1 MKALTLYPEHAELF
15 RLGLRTIETR
25 SKPTKH
31 RGTLWL
37 HAGKRDP
44 DCVTARC
51 SPRSAAAIAAIPHG
65 EPLTRGAIVAKANLE
80 NCVPIIEDKTGP
92 RCFEPHFSLSGLDAD
107 VVSPSYG
114 NWGYLFP
121 APMPEVG
128 WYGEGD
134 EPINKRHE
142 MEFGDFTPGRW
153 AWVMED
159 VQPLPEPVPCRGWLG
174 IWTVPDDV
182 AEKVMA

>member
-1 MKALTLYPEHAELF
+1 
-15 RLGLRTIETR
+15 
-25 SKPTKH
+25 
-31 RGTLWL
+31 
-37 HAGKRDP
+37 
-44 DCVTARC
+44 
-51 SPRSAAAIAAIPHG
+51 
-65 EPLTRGAIVAKANLE
+65 
-80 NCVPIIEDKTGP
+80 
-92 RCFEPHFSLSGLDAD
+92 
-107 VVSPSYG
+107 
-114 NWGYLFP
+114 
-121 APMPEVG
+121 MPEVG